1 MHCRYQAVHNQQDC
15 NTSRKGATES
25 DLTSETKQTRNM
37 KYFAASMV
45 LMLLLGANIAMS
57 TPAPRAEDSEAMT
70 DDLSVIEAEHIWGTR
85 WSRDGNT
92 GEWLMEEVD
101 CLDITDEEHERVKE
115 AGPNQM
121 FFECPYPTVVLPD
134 GTVTTATVV
143 RKHKSSD

>member
-1 MHCRYQAVHNQQDC
+1 MHYRYQAVHNHQNC
-15 NTSRKGATES
+15 NKLKGGATDS
-25 DLTSETKQTRNM
+25 DFTSETKQTRNM
-37 KYFAASMV
+37 KYVAASVV

-70 DDLSVIEAEHIWGTR
+70 DDLTVIEAEHIWGTR
-85 WSRDGNT
+85 WSRDDNT

-101 CLDITDEEHERVKE
+101 CLDITDEEHQRVEE

-134 GTVTTATVV
+134 GTVTTATVI
-143 RKHKSSD
+143 RKQESSD